1 VKAPTVKAL
10 VAEFRDLDEKGA
22 RQIRKLAREAGSNPD
37 AALREMDK
45 ILDMHGVEALGP
57 RHYDYFK
64 PSPYEYLNA
73 GDTYATTLIYDRAKD
88 TLSIGCYGDVVEA
101 HPEWDERE

>member
-1 VKAPTVKAL
+1 MRSPSVNAL
-10 VAEFRDLDEKGA
+10 VSAFRDLDAKGA
-22 RQIRKLAREAGSNPD
+22 HKIKKLAAKAGSHPVE
-37 AALREMDK
+37 ALREMSE

-88 TLSIGCYGDVVEA
+88 TLSIGSWGDIAER
-101 HPEWDERE
+101 HPEWE